1 MVRFTE
7 TEQEMVAQA
16 KAAGTPAALTEKAT
30 PAKRGS
36 LFANF
41 LSYLERRHTEAL
53 LSRLDDHLREDIG
66 LDRIGNDNKKLNNL
80 PHGYMPYSY

>member
-16 KAAGTPAALTEKAT
+16 KAAGTPAALTEQSPTTK
-30 PAKRGS
+30 PS

-41 LSYLERRHTEAL
+41 LSFVQRRQTEAM

-66 LDRIGNDNKKLNNL
+66 LNPIGNRPGKFSNINL
-80 PHGYMPYSY
+80 PYAY